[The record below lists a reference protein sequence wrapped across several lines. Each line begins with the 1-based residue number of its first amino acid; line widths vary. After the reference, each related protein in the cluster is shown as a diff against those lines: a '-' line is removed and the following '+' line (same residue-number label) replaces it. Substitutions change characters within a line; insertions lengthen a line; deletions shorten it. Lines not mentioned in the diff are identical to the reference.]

1 MILKKLFSISILV
14 LCMYLPQAKAQ
25 DTPVLPLATILEQ
38 KAQALKEHP
47 FEKIYLQFDKPYYAV
62 GDTIWFKAYITT
74 IQHVPS
80 PLSKIVYVELISAK
94 DSLVNTLRLP
104 VKKGMAQGSIL
115 LNYPD
120 FKEGNYHLRAY
131 TRWMLNDPQDY
142 FFKKNIYVGNAINKQ
157 LSPYFDMHS
166 STSDKEIKV
175 NSTVILKDEN
185 LKPFI
190 DKKLSWEV
198 IADDE
203 RIARGKETTDNKGTV
218 HIDFSSTQKVDL
230 NRGNLYVE
238 LAVNNERTL
247 KASFPLKGAI
257 LDNDLQFFPEGGDM
271 VAGIEGKVA
280 FKAINTKGLGVA
292 VKGTLVDGFG
302 KEVATFASQHLG
314 MGTFT
319 FRPEASQNYSA
330 KATFADG
337 SSKTYP
343 LPNVKAAGIDMIV
356 NPLGNDILLR
366 IAANTPYLNQHPN
379 QGFYLLAQNGGV
391 IYYAAKGNLSA
402 AVFTAK
408 IPKDKF
414 PSGITQF
421 TLLADNGLPLAT
433 RLVFIQRSDDMK
445 INVKTDLPAYRGRQ
459 LVKMDIQTIG
469 GLNMTN
475 GNYSIAVVDE
485 NKVPI
490 DENKETTIL
499 SSLLLTSDLAGYIE
513 QPNYY
518 FTKVDDQKRADLDVL
533 MLTQGYHRYT
543 YQEILNHKTRPISFL
558 PEQGINIS
566 GTIRR
571 GNGLPLQKG
580 SLLLQIPSVHL
591 NKPAYTDEG
600 GRFEF
605 KDLVFQDSS
614 KVIINARNNINSK
627 DLRINTD
634 GEAYPAVYPNVNA
647 PDEIVNLD
655 SALSTYLKSSRLE
668 HNSAFYLQEVVVKS
682 AAVKK
687 PSHEDY
693 AALTG
698 LNPQADREVPG
709 AQLNACAQLT
719 NCLSAA
725 GVTFDDNQ
733 LYLTRTY
740 NQGLKV
746 PIAIYVG
753 EMPVDVNYLN
763 TLNPKE
769 ISSVEVFNNDGLSNI
784 NRSSGTSGILVINM
798 LVQKKVSFSKTQIK
812 DLFAPTNILSLTPK
826 GYAVERHFY
835 VPKYKGP
842 RSSLQRED
850 FRSTIYWNPEV
861 LTDSTGKAHLEFYN
875 GDGKGTYRVTME
887 GIDENGNFGRAV
899 YRYQVK

>member
-1 MILKKLFSISILV
+1 MILKKIFSISLLA
-14 LCMYLPQAKAQ
+14 LCVYLPYAKAQ
-25 DTPVLPLATILEQ
+25 DTTTLPLNTILEK

-47 FEKIYLQFDKPYYAV
+47 FEKVYLQFDKPYYAV

-80 PLSKIVYVELISAK
+80 PLSKIVYVDLINAK
-94 DSLVNTLRLP
+94 DSLVNTLRIP
-104 VKKGMAQGSIL
+104 VNKGMAQGSIL

-142 FFKKNIYVGNAINKQ
+142 FFKKNIYVGNAIDKQ
-157 LSPYFDMHS
+157 LSTYFDMHS
-166 STSDKEIKV
+166 STTDKEFKV
-175 NSTVILKDEN
+175 NSTLTLKDEN
-185 LKPFI
+185 LKSFA
-190 DKKLSWEV
+190 DKKVNWEV

-203 RIARGKETTDNKGTV
+203 RVARGRETTDSKGTV
-218 HIDFSSTQKVDL
+218 HIDFSSAKKVDL
-230 NRGNLYVE
+230 NRGKLYIE
-238 LAVNNERTL
+238 LTADKDRTL
-247 KASFPLKGAI
+247 KANFPLKGTI
-257 LDNDLQFFPEGGDM
+257 QDNDLQFFPEGGEM
-271 VAGIEGKVA
+271 VAGLEGKVA
-280 FKAINTKGLGVA
+280 FKAINTTGLGIG
-292 VKGTLVDGFG
+292 VKGVILDAAD
-302 KEVATFASQHLG
+302 KEVANFNSQHLG

-319 FRPEASQNYSA
+319 FIPEAGESYTA
-330 KATFADG
+330 KATFANG
-337 SSKTYP
+337 STKNYP
-343 LPNVKAAGIDMIV
+343 LPKVKSAGIDMIV
-356 NPLGNDILLR
+356 NPLGSDILLR
-366 IAANTPYLNQHPN
+366 IVANSSYLNQYPN

-391 IYYAAKGNLSA
+391 IYYAAKGNLSG

-414 PSGITQF
+414 PSGIIQF
-421 TLLADNGLPLAT
+421 TLLADNGLPLSD
-433 RLVFIQRSDDMK
+433 RLVFVQRPDDMK
-445 INVKTDLPAYRGRQ
+445 INVKTDLPTYRGRQ
-459 LVKMDIQTIG
+459 LVKMDINTTG
-469 GLNMTN
+469 GLNMTD

-490 DENKETTIL
+490 DENKETTIF
-499 SSLLLTSDLAGYIE
+499 SSMLLTSDLTGFIE

-518 FTKVDDQKRADLDVL
+518 FTKVDDKKNADLDIL
-533 MLTQGYHRYT
+533 MLTQGYHRYS
-543 YQEILNHKTRPISFL
+543 YQEILNHKTNPISFL
-558 PEQGINIS
+558 PEQGIDIS

-571 GNGLPLQKG
+571 GNGLPLEKG
-580 SLLLQIPSVHL
+580 SLLLQIPSEHI
-591 NKPAYTDEG
+591 NKPGYTDTN

-605 KDLVFQDSS
+605 DNLIFKDSS

-627 DLRINTD
+627 DLRITTD
-634 GEAYPAVYPNVNA
+634 GEAYPSVYPNVNA

-668 HNSAFYLQEVVVKS
+668 HNSAFYLREVVVKS

-709 AQLNACAQLT
+709 AQLGACAQLT

-725 GVTFDDNQ
+725 GVTFDNNQ
-733 LYLTRTY
+733 LYLSRTY

-769 ISSVEVFNNDGLSNI
+769 ISSVEVFNNDGLSSI
-784 NRSSGTSGILVINM
+784 NRTSGTSGVLVINM
-798 LVQKKVSFSKTQIK
+798 LVQKKVNLSKTQIK
-812 DLFAPTNILSLTPK
+812 DLFAPTNILSFTPK

-850 FRSTIYWNPEV
+850 IRSTIYWNPEV
-861 LTDSTGKAHLEFYN
+861 LTDSTGKVHLEFYN
-875 GDGKGTYRVTME
+875 GDGKGTYRVTVE
-887 GIDENGNFGRAV
+887 GIDQNGNIGRAV
-899 YRYQVK
+899 YRYLVK

>member
-1 MILKKLFSISILV
+1 MILKKLLSISLLAFCAYV
-14 LCMYLPQAKAQ
+14 PSLKAQ
-25 DTPVLPLATILEQ
+25 DTPTIPLQTILEK

-47 FEKIYLQFDKPYYAV
+47 YEKIYLQFDKPYYAV

-80 PLSKIVYVELISAK
+80 PLSKIVYVELINSK

-142 FFKKNIYVGNAINKQ
+142 FFKKNIYVGNAIDKQ
-157 LSPYFDMHS
+157 LSTYFDMQS
-166 STSDKEIKV
+166 SATDKEFKV
-175 NSTVILKDEN
+175 NSTLTLKDDR
-185 LKPFI
+185 LKPFA
-190 DKKLSWEV
+190 DKKVSWEV

-203 RIARGKETTDNKGTV
+203 RIARGKETTDSKGLV
-218 HIDFSSTQKVDL
+218 HIDFSSAKKVDL
-230 NRGNLYVE
+230 NRGKLFVE
-238 LAVNNERTL
+238 LAVNNDRTL

-257 LDNDLQFFPEGGDM
+257 QDNDLQFFPEGGNM

-280 FKAINTKGLGVA
+280 FKAINTKGLGVE
-292 VKGTLVDGFG
+292 VKGSIVDGAG
-302 KEVATFASQHLG
+302 KEVAQFNSQHLG

-319 FRPEASQNYSA
+319 FTPEANQSYSA

-343 LPNVKAAGIDMIV
+343 LPKVKTSGIDLIIS
-356 NPLGNDILLR
+356 PLGTDILLR
-366 IAANTPYLNQHPN
+366 IAANPLYLDQHPN
-379 QGFYLLAQNGGV
+379 QGFYLLAQNDGV
-391 IYYAAKGNLSA
+391 IYYAAKGNLSG

-414 PSGITQF
+414 PSGIVQF
-421 TLLADNGLPLAT
+421 TLLADNGLPLSD
-433 RLVFIQRSDDMK
+433 RLVFVQRPDDMQ

-459 LVKMDIQTIG
+459 LVKMDINTSG
-469 GLNMTN
+469 GLNMTQ

-485 NKVPI
+485 NKVPM
-490 DENKETTIL
+490 DENKETSIFSSMLL
-499 SSLLLTSDLAGYIE
+499 SSDLAGYIE

-533 MLTQGYHRYT
+533 MLTQGYHRYA
-543 YQEILNHKTRPISFL
+543 YQEILNNKMPPISFL
-558 PEQGINIS
+558 PEQGIDIS

-580 SLLLQIPSVHL
+580 SILLQIPNEHI
-591 NKPAYTDEG
+591 NKPAYTDQG

-605 KDLVFQDSS
+605 KDLIFKDSA
-614 KVIINARNNINSK
+614 KVIINARNNINSR
-627 DLRINTD
+627 DLRITTD
-634 GEAYPAVYPNVNA
+634 GEAYPSVYPNVNA
-647 PDEIVNLD
+647 PDEIMNLD

-687 PSHEDY
+687 PSHADY

-698 LNPQADREVPG
+698 LNMLADKEVQG
-709 AQLNACAQLT
+709 TQLTACAQLT

-725 GVTFDDNQ
+725 GVTFEDNQ

-763 TLNPKE
+763 TLNPRE
-769 ISSVEVFNNDGLSNI
+769 ISSVEVFNNDGLTSI
-784 NRSSGTSGILVINM
+784 NRTSGTSGVLVINM
-798 LVQKKVSFSKTQIK
+798 LVQKKVNLSKSQIK
-812 DLFAPTNILSLTPK
+812 DLFAPTNILSFTPK

-835 VPKYKGP
+835 VPKYTGP
-842 RSSLQRED
+842 RTSLQRED

-875 GDGKGTYRVTME
+875 GDGKGTYRVTVE
-887 GIDENGNFGRAV
+887 GVDDNGNIGRAV